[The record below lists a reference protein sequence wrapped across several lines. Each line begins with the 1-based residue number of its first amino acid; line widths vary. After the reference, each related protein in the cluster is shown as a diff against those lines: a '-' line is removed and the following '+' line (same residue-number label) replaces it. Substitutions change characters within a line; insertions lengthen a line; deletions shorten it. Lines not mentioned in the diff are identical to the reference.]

1 MEAGVKP
8 KSCLLYTSLG
18 FSAAPAADDDASR
31 QFEEGKARAAADIQA
46 RLRRLLPMVA
56 FAAPLLVISMGHM
69 LGLPLPQAL
78 DPHLSPRAFM
88 LAQLVLTLP
97 VVWLGRHFY
106 VDGIKALLRKA
117 PAMDSLV
124 AVGTG
129 AAFLFSLGN
138 TLLGLAGSEPM
149 TRAMNLYYES
159 CAVLLTMIEFGQ
171 YLEAVAKRRAGD
183 AMGCLLYTSRC
194 V

>member
-1 MEAGVKP
+1 
-8 KSCLLYTSLG
+8 
-18 FSAAPAADDDASR
+18 
-31 QFEEGKARAAADIQA
+31 
-46 RLRRLLPMVA
+46 
-56 FAAPLLVISMGHM
+56 
-69 LGLPLPQAL
+69 
-78 DPHLSPRAFM
+78 M

-138 TLLGLAGSEPM
+138 TLLGLDVM
-149 TRAMNLYYES
+149 TMTPLEAMNELYKLQEQ
-159 CAVLLTMIEFGQ
+159 AKKEAGQ
-171 YLEAVAKRRAGD
+171 A
-183 AMGCLLYTSRC
+183 
-194 V
+194 